1 MAGWRDSAARWELAI
16 HSLSGTPLTPPSR
29 GPVTRDQSDTEE
41 ASVPFSSDPYEII
54 WRVGTAEPVV
64 VQTAADADMAT
75 AAFHAEMARLQT
87 EGRDGEIV
95 VRHRRD
101 RRQPIL
107 RQPLVTSSSTETAGG
122 EPTHECD
129 GGCPIPV
136 PPRRRAA
143 AR

>member
-1 MAGWRDSAARWELAI
+1 MAGWRDSTARWELAI

-75 AAFHAEMARLQT
+75 AAFHAEMARRRA

-107 RQPLVTSSSTETAGG
+107 RQPLTTCPDIAMEGNRPAHQRDPWG
-122 EPTHECD
+122 E
-129 GGCPIPV
+129 
-136 PPRRRAA
+136 A
-143 AR
+143 